1 MTDVKN
7 IIIVEKL
14 TKSYGTKT
22 KTDVLKN
29 VNLKIKNGSFNWI
42 VGSSGSGKT
51 TLLNLISGLDS
62 ASSGNIFINNTL
74 ITNMNEKE
82 KASFRSKHL
91 GFIFQFH
98 YLLPEFTALEN
109 VLMPLRIQKKKITKE
124 VKEMAMN
131 LLKSVGIDH
140 VYDHFP
146 KEMSGGEQQ
155 RTAIAR
161 AIISSPSLIIADEPT
176 GNLDST
182 NAKQVYD
189 VIRTLHKEYKM
200 TFIIVTHD
208 NINPEENDRLI
219 TLKDGEIISDT
230 IY

>member
-1 MTDVKN
+1 MSKKN
-7 IIIVEKL
+7 VIVVENL
-14 TKSYGTKT
+14 TKTYGTKT
-22 KTDVLKN
+22 KTDVLKQ
-29 VNLKIKNGSFNWI
+29 VNLRIEEGSFNWI

-51 TLLNLISGLDS
+51 TLLNLISGLDD
-62 ASSGNIFINNTL
+62 ATSGNIYINDSL
-74 ITNMNEKE
+74 ITNMKEKE
-82 KASFRSKHL
+82 KALFRSKHL

-109 VLMPLRIQKKKITKE
+109 VLMPLRIQKQRINKQTKQ
-124 VKEMAMN
+124 KAID
-131 LLKSVGIDH
+131 LLASIGLGH

-161 AIISSPSLIIADEPT
+161 AIIANPKLVIADEPT

-182 NAKQVYD
+182 NANHVYD
-189 VIRTLHKEYKM
+189 VIRKLHTEYKM

-208 NINPEENDRLI
+208 SINPSKGDRQI
-219 TLKDGEIISDT
+219 TLKDGVIVEDK